1 MSSTI
6 LLINEIRNKLAI
18 SIGIIYIVLGT
29 AGNILNIFL
38 FTRRTLR
45 TLSPCIAFMLVASIV
60 NMLNI
65 STYVVLRMLI
75 GFSITPAYYS
85 SVLCKLQIFI
95 YNISITLSNWLMTCC
110 CIDRFC
116 SSSRNAD
123 VRQYS
128 NMKNA
133 YRIIVIVTSIIILL
147 YLQIFYCYDANQP
160 GGSSCNL
167 INNTCN
173 IINSVF
179 AFVLQAIGPPIFMLV
194 FGIGTYNHI
203 RIARQQRAVPI
214 EMATVRSNANS
225 GDHTG
230 NNNQNN
236 RKNQHGRNN
245 QNNNVLLMLCVQV
258 ILLILFSLPLL
269 VFKIYSSVPVYFV
282 KSSTQISI
290 ENLLLNLAVWLNL
303 FDKIF
308 SFYIYTLVS
317 GFFRRELAKMF
328 TKNRVNRRIA
338 PRQ

>member
-1 MSSTI
+1 
-6 LLINEIRNKLAI
+6 
-18 SIGIIYIVLGT
+18 
-29 AGNILNIFL
+29 
-38 FTRRTLR
+38 
-45 TLSPCIAFMLVASIV
+45 
-60 NMLNI
+60 MLNI

-75 GFSITPAYYS
+75 GFNITPAYYS

-95 YNISITLSNWLMTCC
+95 YNISIALSNWLMTCC

-123 VRQYS
+123 VRRYS

-133 YRIIVIVTSIIILL
+133 YRVIIIVISIIIFL
-147 YLQIFYCYDANQP
+147 YSQIFYCYDANQP
-160 GGSSCNL
+160 GGALCNP

-179 AFVLQAIGPPIFMLV
+179 AFILQAIGPPISMFV

-203 RIARQQRAVPI
+203 RIAKQQLVVPI
-214 EMATVRSNANS
+214 EKATVRTNANS
-225 GDHTG
+225 GGYTR
-230 NNNQNN
+230 NNNQINPN
-236 RKNQHGRNN
+236 GRNN

-258 ILLILFSLPLL
+258 IILIFFSLPL
-269 VFKIYSSVPVYFV
+269 FMFRIYSSVSAFFV
-282 KSSTQISI
+282 KSSKQIAI
-290 ENLLLNLAVWLNL
+290 ESLLLNLAVWLNL

-317 GFFRRELAKMF
+317 VFFRRELAKIF